1 MLNEGVE
8 NDASHRRLAEVVM
21 PGFDRQLA
29 GDNSG
34 SQLVVI
40 FEDFVQIT
48 ATGGGHGAK
57 APIVESEQVG
67 FACLG

>member
-1 MLNEGVE
+1 
-8 NDASHRRLAEVVM
+8 M